1 MHRGAVPSGA
11 TGGIP
16 ATTIGQTTAEHGHE
30 TGEKVYAQ
38 KLPHLSAI
46 RISET
51 FRHLAKTLFV
61 FSTTNMNGNQGSV
74 ELPPNFKP
82 CSLKGR
88 PFTPTFDT
96 SCHNTQGIDVW
107 ANKGPRPYAPGKS
120 STLPRKTYCWN
131 DLQRIDK

>member
-1 MHRGAVPSGA
+1 MQKNTFNKHRSM
-11 TGGIP
+11 GILYLRVLSKRLVSHRFDIFLRS
-16 ATTIGQTTAEHGHE
+16 TTI
-30 TGEKVYAQ
+30 
-38 KLPHLSAI
+38 
-46 RISET
+46 
-51 FRHLAKTLFV
+51 
-61 FSTTNMNGNQGSV
+61 MNGNQQQSV

-120 STLPRKTYCWN
+120 STLPRKTAG
-131 DLQRIDK
+131 QT